1 MKSRSS
7 TQSED
12 GNKNQSESSM
22 SSTSSVIHMKNMSSI
37 EGIHTFNLKP
47 QQNLSKNPSEYSFDM
62 QSNNSVDSRRSN
74 STSRVMYVEEKVKID
89 ETKNYNS
96 SLLNEANR
104 IIREFIK
111 IIEMEKG
118 ERLKYFSDRVG
129 AKRKAKISFNSEEEI
144 SKLKQ
149 DKSYKVNERNALGV
163 KSSEGWI
170 YNLNIGNIMHLAPM
184 DFDEMHL
191 SFLPENLKQK
201 TNSELNKDIIIE
213 KIVYITVAYFWVGTE
228 YRFLNSKVDS
238 EVYEK
243 KDSEIWHAKALHIW
257 STFIPSNSPLVKHIT
272 KSYIKHHLK
281 DKIEKRKE
289 EAKQIRIANNAKLK
303 DQDALQNEIIFS
315 EKKRH
320 LQTPEPDIGEDLTL
334 KDINIKRVVKEAN
347 PTVLRQI
354 PKLIPSNS
362 KIDMIKTSKLVLN
375 LDFIPKKSKK
385 SKFNAIISV
394 DELYFVELTS
404 LVYLLM

>member
-1 MKSRSS
+1 MNSEYGSIVSDNNQSSNSSKCYGSNPASRVIKNLKIRYKSKKKTKLIFMNKSEGNLFNPFKRDKKNSIARNFMKSRSS

-12 GNKNQSESSM
+12 GNKNRSESSM

-74 STSRVMYVEEKVKID
+74 STSRAMYVEEKVKID

-213 KIVYITVAYFWVGTE
+213 KIVYITVAYF
-228 YRFLNSKVDS
+228 
-238 EVYEK
+238 
-243 KDSEIWHAKALHIW
+243 
-257 STFIPSNSPLVKHIT
+257 
-272 KSYIKHHLK
+272 
-281 DKIEKRKE
+281 
-289 EAKQIRIANNAKLK
+289 
-303 DQDALQNEIIFS
+303 
-315 EKKRH
+315 
-320 LQTPEPDIGEDLTL
+320 
-334 KDINIKRVVKEAN
+334 
-347 PTVLRQI
+347 
-354 PKLIPSNS
+354 
-362 KIDMIKTSKLVLN
+362 
-375 LDFIPKKSKK
+375 
-385 SKFNAIISV
+385 
-394 DELYFVELTS
+394 
-404 LVYLLM
+404 